1 MAEQGDVRLADRSP
15 DRPAVVGRYHSTYA
29 YGRSL
34 TTPVS
39 PTACRV
45 GLLLFVLSLSPTLS
59 PRAG

>member
-34 TTPVS
+34 STPVS
-39 PTACRV
+39 PTACWV
-45 GLLLFVLSLSPTLS
+45 ALLLFVVSLS